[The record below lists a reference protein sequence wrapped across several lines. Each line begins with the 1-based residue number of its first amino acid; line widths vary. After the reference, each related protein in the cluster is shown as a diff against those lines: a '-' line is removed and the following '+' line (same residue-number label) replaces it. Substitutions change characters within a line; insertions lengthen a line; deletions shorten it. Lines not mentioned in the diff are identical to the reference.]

1 MRLATI
7 RVREGT
13 RAVRLDE
20 DRAVDLGA
28 SDLVAV
34 LRRPGWQVDAST
46 AGAESFPVDEF
57 DCAPLVIAPEKIVC
71 VGLNYRAHILE
82 MGRDLPTNPTMF
94 ARALV
99 GANDDITL
107 PRTSDAVD
115 WEAEFALVIG
125 ATVRNADRAT
135 AGRPSPG
142 TQS

>member
-46 AGAESFPVDEF
+46 AGGESFPVDEF
-57 DCAPLVIAPEKIVC
+57 DCAPLVIAPEKI
-71 VGLNYRAHILE
+71 G
-82 MGRDLPTNPTMF
+82 
-94 ARALV
+94 
-99 GANDDITL
+99 
-107 PRTSDAVD
+107 
-115 WEAEFALVIG
+115 
-125 ATVRNADRAT
+125 
-135 AGRPSPG
+135 
-142 TQS
+142 